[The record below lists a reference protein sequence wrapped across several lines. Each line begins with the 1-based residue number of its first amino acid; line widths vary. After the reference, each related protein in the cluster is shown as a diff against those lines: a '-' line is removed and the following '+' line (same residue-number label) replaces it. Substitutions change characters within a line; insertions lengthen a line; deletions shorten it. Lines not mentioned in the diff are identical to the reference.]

1 MKKTC
6 QSTPIN
12 NESAQGVVSQSN
24 RNISAE
30 KQKEKHSMIEAVQIK
45 LRSTSVITQT
55 NEQVRKTNYTL
66 KER

>member
-1 MKKTC
+1 MKKTY
-6 QSTPIN
+6 QSTSIN